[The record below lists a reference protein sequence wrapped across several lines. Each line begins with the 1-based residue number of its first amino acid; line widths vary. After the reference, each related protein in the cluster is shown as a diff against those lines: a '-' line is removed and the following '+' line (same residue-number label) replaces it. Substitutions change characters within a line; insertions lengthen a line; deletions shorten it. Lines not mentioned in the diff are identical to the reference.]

1 MSTNRNLIPK
11 DFEPVEDYQKAI
23 SSLRRQTELSS
34 NKFVDHV
41 QRKNAAFQSNDFD
54 VTVSRT
60 YDRVGLSEG
69 RTCKWCLARTGK
81 NVPYDLAVKMGMF
94 ERHEG
99 CHCEIE
105 YNNHGEKTYQY
116 RKGGESSSEYER
128 IHIPKTGKNS
138 PTHVNSELVNT
149 QKYHQKF
156 EGLTGHKNAEE
167 ALYNEGLKCLK
178 DNNDTEYEYIAAF
191 DMINGKQLAENTEA
205 AKNKMPLCC
214 GFSEKQRYMLEKKG
228 GPLFEVIHNHPN
240 SSQPSRDDIRVL
252 FQRKNQKGSTIVCH
266 NGDVYRLEKLKD
278 FENVELFVEKVYSK
292 NKLEYGAYGNE
303 RVESETTFQLIDA
316 LTRKG
321 VLKYEKR

>member
-116 RKGGESSSEYER
+116 RKGGESSSEYKKQKSGFRKYEED
-128 IHIPKTGKNS
+128 IIIPRSVGAAGKNY
-138 PTHVNSELVNT
+138 PVKTLDGDHVKFVQGTTITKIKTIAGYGTNT
-149 QKYHQKF
+149 
-156 EGLTGHKNAEE
+156 EIR
-167 ALYNEGLKCLK
+167 
-178 DNNDTEYEYIAAF
+178 DAAF
-191 DMINGKQLAENTEA
+191 IGAKNNISTKYLKKMRGDGYIIHNGKR
-205 AKNKMPLCC
+205 CHV
-214 GFSEKQRYMLEKKG
+214 
-228 GPLFEVIHNHPN
+228 EVHWYQ
-240 SSQPSRDDIRVL
+240 SGDDIV
-252 FQRKNQKGSTIVCH
+252 GM
-266 NGDVYRLEKLKD
+266 
-278 FENVELFVEKVYSK
+278 KVK
-292 NKLEYGAYGNE
+292 RNFDD
-303 RVESETTFQLIDA
+303 ES
-316 LTRKG
+316 
-321 VLKYEKR
+321 